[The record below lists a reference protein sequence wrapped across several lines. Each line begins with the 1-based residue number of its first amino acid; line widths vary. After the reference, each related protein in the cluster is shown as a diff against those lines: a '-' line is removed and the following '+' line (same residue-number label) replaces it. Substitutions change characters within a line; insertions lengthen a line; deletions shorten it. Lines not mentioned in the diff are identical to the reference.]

1 MPLFQLT
8 PEIAFPRPELATR
21 EGLLAVGGDLSV
33 ERLLLAYSLGIF
45 PWFGD
50 GDPILWWSPNPR
62 LVLFPGDFHVSQRL
76 RRLHRQRKYRV
87 TLDTDF
93 PKLIAACADQPRA
106 GQDGTWITREMEEA
120 YTDLHYA
127 GFAHSVEVWD
137 GPHLAGGLYGVS
149 LGGCFFGES
158 MVSRA
163 PNTSKL
169 ALWTLVEQVRRWGF
183 QFIDCQVH
191 TPHLASLGAADI
203 PRARFL
209 KLLKA
214 AVAQE
219 TRRGPW
225 RLDEDLL
232 AAMD

>member
-8 PEIAFPRPELATR
+8 QDIAFPRPDLATH
-21 EGLLAVGGDLSV
+21 EGLLAVGGDLSI

-45 PWFGD
+45 PWFGE

-62 LVLFPGDFHVSQRL
+62 LLLFPDDLHVSQRL
-76 RRLHRQRKYRV
+76 RRIHRQRKYRV
-87 TLDTDF
+87 TLDADF
-93 PKLIAACADQPRA
+93 PKMIAACADQPRA
-106 GQDGTWITREMEEA
+106 GQDGTWITREMEQA
-120 YTDLHYA
+120 YTDLHHA
-127 GFAHSVEVWD
+127 GYAHSVEVWN
-137 GPHLAGGLYGVS
+137 GTQLVGGLYGVS
-149 LGGCFFGES
+149 LGACFFGES
-158 MVSRA
+158 MVSLE

-169 ALWTLVEQVRRWGF
+169 ALWTLVEQIRRWGF

-191 TPHLASLGAADI
+191 TAHLAGLGAADV

-214 AVAQE
+214 AMAQE
-219 TRRGPW
+219 TRRGAW
-225 RLDEDLL
+225 RLDDDLP